1 MAAQLCMQ
9 KLSESIKNIG
19 YNKSTQE
26 YSQIYHGPKGMWFKN
41 DMELFL
47 FAHFIDMINIVKLLL
62 FLYFSWFRIYLVI
75 PVLQDYK
82 EEVTIDLRVFE
93 INGSCM
99 QSPITFHMTE
109 TI

>member
-1 MAAQLCMQ
+1 
-9 KLSESIKNIG
+9 
-19 YNKSTQE
+19 
-26 YSQIYHGPKGMWFKN
+26 
-41 DMELFL
+41 
-47 FAHFIDMINIVKLLL
+47 
-62 FLYFSWFRIYLVI
+62 
-75 PVLQDYK
+75 LQDYK